1 MGQNVIV
8 NRTGIIVVSA
18 LITFGLF
25 VFMAQLIHNPQP
37 LSGQASDAPQI
48 NILMSER
55 TPIPPKETRKPE
67 PPKPIPTRE
76 RVTTPGES
84 TEVVDFSPQTFTPEM
99 PIQTTLFTPSSMSAE
114 ALPLVQ
120 VSPRYPIEASQNG
133 KEGYVVVGFD
143 ITAEGTVSNVR
154 VLDANPKRV
163 FDKAALSAVQNWKY
177 KPKFDAGKAVPQL
190 NQQVQLDFKLE
201 QKI

>member
-18 LITFGLF
+18 LITLGLF

-99 PIQTTLFTPSSMSAE
+99 PIQTALFTPSSMSAE